1 MLFFQNVQ
9 CLRGVSNNGSQKFG
23 DFQQEELR
31 LQLETKALILGGGRN
46 RICGVKNNDSLSKR
60 FFFYV
65 TRYPGHFTGSLTL
78 ALPEELVEIYLTN
91 ERRLALLLPVS
102 VI

>member
-46 RICGVKNNDSLSKR
+46 RIYQSEKQQQ
-60 FFFYV
+60 
-65 TRYPGHFTGSLTL
+65 
-78 ALPEELVEIYLTN
+78 LV
-91 ERRLALLLPVS
+91 
-102 VI
+102 